1 MVWIY
6 QDVAIKAQFCLS
18 SSQQVRCMKKK
29 NIQFQIDV
37 YLLFKVELGYFP
49 IIVFIPLVKLLY
61 GTPENHHAMSK
72 TDAKKHRKL
81 LTSMETRESRKVVYQ
96 SSFIRK
102 YRCWDLVEIERF
114 FFGPFSSL
122 FCGFASFCPWYTCV
136 LCYTSFCF
144 VYIQL
149 LLPIEKK
156 I

>member
-81 LTSMETRESRKVVYQ
+81 LTSMETRESRKVGYQ

-102 YRCWDLVEIERF
+102 YRCWNLVEIESF
-114 FFGPFSSL
+114 FFFWSFFFSLLWVCLILPMVYKCTLLYIFL
-122 FCGFASFCPWYTCV
+122 FCIYTTFIA
-136 LCYTSFCF
+136 Y
-144 VYIQL
+144 
-149 LLPIEKK
+149 
-156 I
+156 

>member
-1 MVWIY
+1 
-6 QDVAIKAQFCLS
+6 
-18 SSQQVRCMKKK
+18 MKKK

-81 LTSMETRESRKVVYQ
+81 LTSMETRESRKVGYQ

-114 FFGPFSSL
+114 FFLVLFLLSFVGLPHFAHGIHVYSVIHLFVLYIYNFYCLLKRKYKKKLLICAKFHIYSTKFS
-122 FCGFASFCPWYTCV
+122 
-136 LCYTSFCF
+136 
-144 VYIQL
+144 
-149 LLPIEKK
+149 
-156 I
+156 